1 MILTCAAGVR
11 PWCKNMTNVN
21 AKSSLISHMAMMRP
35 KLGIVAKLE
44 WFSIEIV
51 VSAEGVG
58 LGILSVQREGGATLS
73 NFMLFNSADACPVPS
88 WPDTDTHCHRWKL
101 REGFVW
107 NRKNSLT
114 EVSQERKRK
123 WGSIVSRWM
132 EKLSAFREVFSP
144 HHHSEEDQVFPA
156 YLRTLSVRCNSFGKH
171 WKPQTAC
178 LSSRLK
184 VGV

>member
-1 MILTCAAGVR
+1 MG
-11 PWCKNMTNVN
+11 P
-21 AKSSLISHMAMMRP
+21 
-35 KLGIVAKLE
+35 
-44 WFSIEIV
+44 
-51 VSAEGVG
+51 
-58 LGILSVQREGGATLS
+58 GILSVQRGGATLS

-88 WPDTDTHCHRWKL
+88 SPDTDTHCHRWKL

-114 EVSQERKRK
+114 EEVSQERKRK

-132 EKLSAFREVFSP
+132 EKVLALREVFSG
-144 HHHSEEDQVFPA
+144 HHHSGEDQVFPA
-156 YLRTLSVRCNSFGKH
+156 YLCIVSVRCNSFGKH

-184 VGV
+184 VGVYIGRELQLIRI